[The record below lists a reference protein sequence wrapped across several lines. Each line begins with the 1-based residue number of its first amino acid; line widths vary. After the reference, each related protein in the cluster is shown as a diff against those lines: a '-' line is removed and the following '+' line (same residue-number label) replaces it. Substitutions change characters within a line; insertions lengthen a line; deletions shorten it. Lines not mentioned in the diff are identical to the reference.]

1 MGHLNIEGLARLVS
15 ETPSP
20 EEEQHLD
27 DCAACRL
34 ELRGLKEQTDAIGSL
49 PDLRP
54 PAGDWVAL
62 EARLVSEGLVRSS
75 SLTVQ
80 ASRWWSSGWLQAAAA
95 LVLFLGGTALGSS
108 VLPSGERGDLAQVG
122 PPQGM
127 ELIPVGT
134 QAQPISNLADA
145 ADAVNRSERQYMD
158 ALLQYRQILDSQGDP
173 TVIGDPTVRFAAL
186 EAIVAAGRAAV
197 QQAPAD
203 PYLNGV
209 LVSALAERQALLHT
223 ASLTPSDRVF

>member
-1 MGHLNIEGLARLVS
+1 MGHLNLECLARLVS
-15 ETPSP
+15 EAPSS
-20 EEEQHLD
+20 EEREHLD
-27 DCAACRL
+27 SCALCRS
-34 ELRGLKEQTDAIGSL
+34 ELRGLKAQTDRIGSL

-54 PAGDWVAL
+54 PPGDWEAL
-62 EARLVSEGLVRSS
+62 EARLASEGLIRSS
-75 SLTVQ
+75 GFSGKAT
-80 ASRWWSSGWLQAAAA
+80 RWWSSGWTQAAAA
-95 LVLFLGGTALGSS
+95 LILFLGGTALG
-108 VLPSGERGDLAQVG
+108 RGGFIQTNVPEFTQS
-122 PPQGM
+122 PPPAGL
-127 ELIPVGT
+127 ELIPVAT

-145 ADAVNRSERQYMD
+145 ADAVNQAERRYMD

-223 ASLTPSDRVF
+223 ASLNSGNQVF

>member
-1 MGHLNIEGLARLVS
+1 MGHLNIESLARLVS
-15 ETPSP
+15 EAPSL

-27 DCAACRL
+27 ACSACRF
-34 ELRGLKEQTDAIGSL
+34 ELKGLKGQTESIGSL

-54 PAGDWVAL
+54 PSGDWEAL
-62 EARLVSEGLVRSS
+62 EARLVSEGLIRSS
-75 SLTVQ
+75 GLARQ
-80 ASRWWSSGWLQAAAA
+80 ASRWWSSGWMQAAAA
-95 LVLFLGGTALGSS
+95 LVLFLGGATLGSG
-108 VLPSGERGDLAQVG
+108 VLASDDSADFAQSS
-122 PPQGM
+122 PPPGL

-134 QAQPISNLADA
+134 RAQPISNLAEA
-145 ADAVNRSERQYMD
+145 AEAVNRSERRYMD

-173 TVIGDPTVRFAAL
+173 TFIGDPTTRFAAV

-209 LVSALAERQALLHT
+209 LVSALAERQVLLRT
-223 ASLTPSDRVF
+223 ASLTRGDGVF